1 MRGRTTLVIAH
12 RLSTVVNADEII
24 VMEEGQVVERG
35 THASL
40 LSQPHGIYARFYRMQ
55 SEKAD
60 DLLAETPVDTV
71 TKRAKRTGTKAV
83 AGRGTGT

>member
-1 MRGRTTLVIAH
+1 
-12 RLSTVVNADEII
+12 
-24 VMEEGQVVERG
+24 MEEGQVVERG

-40 LSQPHGIYARFYRMQ
+40 LRRPHGIYARFYRMQ

-71 TKRAKRTGTKAV
+71 TKRAKGAGTKAV
-83 AGRGTGT
+83 AGRGTRA